1 MMLLFGILLSVIII
15 SDVLV
20 NVAAPT
26 NDGILL
32 VDPKLFESFQ
42 SAIVPGCQE
51 SPPDRT
57 PSRSQGV
64 NLEKYFYI
72 IIDVLAD

>member
-1 MMLLFGILLSVIII
+1 MSRH
-15 SDVLV
+15 
-20 NVAAPT
+20 
-26 NDGILL
+26 DGNLL
-32 VDPKLFESFQ
+32 VDHKLFELFQ

-57 PSRSQGV
+57 PSRSQGI
-64 NLEKYFYI
+64 NLEKYFFI